1 MTTPGTRSRASK
13 ARGQFQQPDEYGLAL
28 VLIMATIVTIAI
40 VGSRPIGQLFAAA
53 LSGGTLLFILYTSQ
67 APRRTLRV
75 ATALVILA
83 LAGTTA
89 GIVAQ
94 NGFENGTAYGLMIA
108 FIAMVSPVIIA
119 SRIVRHET
127 ITLRTVAGA
136 LCLYLL
142 IGLFF
147 ATLYGLLSQLQD
159 GTFFVQTEHPDALD
173 FIYFSFIT
181 LTTTGY
187 GDFTAA
193 FPLGRMLAVTEA
205 LFGQLYLVSA
215 VALLIA
221 NIGRMPWRSSARW
234 PTQPRATRRRSDGRR
249 VGHRDRA
256 AVGLCMA
263 PVRALGSGRN
273 PPTPTVGI
281 RHPEEATRWQ
291 ICIPS

>member
-1 MTTPGTRSRASK
+1 VTT

-28 VLIMATIVTIAI
+28 VLILATIVTVAI
-40 VGSRPIGQLFAAA
+40 VGGRPIGQLFAAA

-67 APRRTLRV
+67 APRRTVRV
-75 ATALVILA
+75 ATIVVVLA
-83 LAGTTA
+83 LASTTL

-94 NGFENGTAYGLMIA
+94 NGFEDGAAYGLMIA
-108 FIAMVSPVIIA
+108 FIAVVSPIIIA
-119 SRIVRHET
+119 SRIIRHET

-147 ATLYGLLSQLQD
+147 ATVYGLLSQVQEGD
-159 GTFFVQTEHPDALD
+159 FFVQTDHPDSTD

-193 FPLGRMLAVTEA
+193 YPVGRMLAVTEA

-221 NIGRMPWRSSARW
+221 NIGRSRHGGANAMPDVLEEIVALADPPPGDPPND
-234 PTQPRATRRRSDGRR
+234 PT
-249 VGHRDRA
+249 
-256 AVGLCMA
+256 
-263 PVRALGSGRN
+263 GS
-273 PPTPTVGI
+273 
-281 RHPEEATRWQ
+281 
-291 ICIPS
+291 